1 MYTGAAPVSSDA
13 LVTERPDAL
22 VVEGLTRRF
31 GGRVAVDDLRV
42 RVKEGD
48 VYGFLGPNGAGKTT
62 AIRCMLGLIGRDA
75 GHVRVFGEADPVRQR
90 AHVGAM
96 VETPAFHPW
105 MSGRDNLRR
114 AVAYS
119 GVPAGK
125 VDVDGA
131 LARVGLQGREKD
143 RVGTY
148 SLGMKQRLGIARALV
163 GEPRLLLLDE
173 PTNGLDPRGMK
184 EVRDLLLDL
193 ARRDRLTIFLSSHLL
208 HEVEQLCSRVGIIDH
223 GKLVAEGT
231 PTELADRL
239 RGSGEEIEVGSS
251 DLLALG
257 AALRGIGGV
266 TLVGDG
272 DAGRLRVRLEGIDAA
287 GLNRALIA
295 AAVPVSALVPIVH
308 RLEDLFLSLT
318 SHEVT

>member
-1 MYTGAAPVSSDA
+1 MYTGAGPVSSDA

-42 RVKEGD
+42 RVREGD

-105 MSGRDNLRR
+105 MSGRDNVRR

-119 GVPAGK
+119 GVPAAK
-125 VDVDGA
+125 VDVDAA
-131 LARVGLQGREKD
+131 LARVGLQGREND

-239 RGSGEEIEVGSS
+239 RGGGEEVEVGSS
-251 DLLALG
+251 DLTGLG
-257 AALRGIGGV
+257 AALRAIPGV
-266 TLVGDG
+266 TVVGDG
-272 DAGRLRVRLEGIDAA
+272 EGGRLKLRLDGIDAA
-287 GLNRALIA
+287 GLNRKLLDAG
-295 AAVPVSALVPIVH
+295 VPVSALVPIVH

-318 SHEVT
+318 SQEVT